1 MAKTRTVAGAGT
13 LGAALLVLIFGSQPV
28 AEWVDRHTSSGSAW
42 GWFMRVL
49 TWPRWAVGPD
59 DNTSAAMRKL
69 LSQDLRALL
78 LILFVALILAF
89 AAKGV
94 TGGGPAFILGW
105 AALIFAAALA
115 AFATAFILASPTLRN
130 ALEVAAAA
138 AGFGLFAGWL
148 VGIITATGKAA
159 G

>member
-1 MAKTRTVAGAGT
+1 
-13 LGAALLVLIFGSQPV
+13 
-28 AEWVDRHTSSGSAW
+28 
-42 GWFMRVL
+42 MRVL

>member
-28 AEWVDRHTSSGSAW
+28 AEWVDKHTNPNSAW

-59 DNTSAAMRKL
+59 DNSSAAVRKL

-105 AALIFAAALA
+105 AAMIFAAALA

-138 AGFGLFAGWL
+138 SAFGLFAGWL